1 MQFFFYKGLKEGRV
15 IEGKIKAKN
24 KEEVLSLL
32 ESEGII
38 PIEIKNASRRF
49 SLDFSL
55 NLKRKISEEE
65 ISFTLIQLATL
76 LRSSIPLVKALE
88 LVASQTENE
97 ELQKALYLIR
107 DKINKGV
114 PIATAFREAQI
125 FPEFLCGMLESIQTA
140 ENLEFIFQIVGEYL
154 EKISEIK
161 SRILSAVIYPLVVI
175 GFSLIALFI
184 TIKFVVPKIAQVLLS
199 FGRDLPL
206 ITKIVLIFSKFLT
219 MLVWL
224 SPLLVVLIVAKDKI
238 ISPYLL
244 DKWILKIP
252 FFGKLVLYF
261 NISRFAKILAMVL
274 KTSLPLNQAL
284 KLSIKSF
291 SNIYLQKTLEK
302 IIPQIEEGKS
312 LSKLLQKTGIFPPL
326 FINLLKTGE
335 ESGEMENMLN
345 LLGELYE
352 KMALRTIDFW
362 LKMIEPISIII
373 IGLIVGFIVFSII
386 VPLTEIST
394 GQGLIK

>member
-114 PIATAFREAQI
+114 PIATAFREAKI

-219 MLVWL
+219 VLVWL

>member
-1 MQFFFYKGLKEGRV
+1 
-15 IEGKIKAKN
+15 
-24 KEEVLSLL
+24 
-32 ESEGII
+32 
-38 PIEIKNASRRF
+38 
-49 SLDFSL
+49 
-55 NLKRKISEEE
+55 
-65 ISFTLIQLATL
+65 
-76 LRSSIPLVKALE
+76 
-88 LVASQTENE
+88 
-97 ELQKALYLIR
+97 
-107 DKINKGV
+107 
-114 PIATAFREAQI
+114 
-125 FPEFLCGMLESIQTA
+125 
-140 ENLEFIFQIVGEYL
+140 
-154 EKISEIK
+154 
-161 SRILSAVIYPLVVI
+161 
-175 GFSLIALFI
+175 
-184 TIKFVVPKIAQVLLS
+184 VLLS

-219 MLVWL
+219 VLVWL

>member
-114 PIATAFREAQI
+114 PIATAFREAKI